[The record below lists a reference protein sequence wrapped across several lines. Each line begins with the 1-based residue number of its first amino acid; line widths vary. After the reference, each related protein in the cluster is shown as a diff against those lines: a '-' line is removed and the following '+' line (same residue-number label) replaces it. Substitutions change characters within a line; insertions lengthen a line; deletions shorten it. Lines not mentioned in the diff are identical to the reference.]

1 MVYCGKRIKQ
11 AQKDEQ
17 SNNGELTQEF
27 KETIER
33 NIWWLL
39 ERGKVDR
46 PQAIKLAR
54 RAGYQALAERLAF
67 MGRPTGVKPVSI
79 GDAVKKSTKKSASK
93 PRPQSVKVRSFAELK
108 PAMSA

>member
-1 MVYCGKRIKQ
+1 MVYCGKRM
-11 AQKDEQ
+11 
-17 SNNGELTQEF
+17 NNGELTQEF

-39 ERGKVDR
+39 ERRKVDR

-67 MGRPTGVKPVSI
+67 LCRPTGVKPVSI
-79 GDAVKKSTKKSASK
+79 GDAVKKSTKKSA
-93 PRPQSVKVRSFAELK
+93 PTQRS
-108 PAMSA
+108 MVTRCC